1 MKKKISYRLVHEDE
15 TKFVPVEE
23 RRGAMDIKKILFW
36 GMVLAGGWY
45 LLKKIGILNKI
56 SLGQISRLPERTQF
70 WPQETTYI
78 PKTGMGIGGSP
89 RFGRP
94 KTEAERRATHKAL
107 FGDGELP
114 PRGTG
119 LKRRGLWI

>member
-1 MKKKISYRLVHEDE
+1 MKKRVAYRLVQEDE

-36 GMVLAGGWY
+36 GMVSAGGWY
-45 LLKKIGILNKI
+45 ILKKIGILNKI
-56 SLGQISRLPERTQF
+56 SLGQISRLPERRQF
-70 WPQETTYI
+70 WPQEITYS
-78 PKTGMGIGGSP
+78 GLGIGGRP
-89 RFGRP
+89 RGGKP

-107 FGDGELP
+107 FGDEELP

-119 LKRRGLWI
+119 LKRRGLWD